1 MSFITGMDR
10 SQTLLLPESLD
21 DYVSAQ
27 HPVRFLDA
35 FVEGLDLK
43 GCGFGRTEA
52 AETGRPPFAPG
63 DLLKLYLWGYLNKVR
78 SSRRLELEC
87 ARNLELLWLMRKLQ
101 PDFKTIADFRKDN
114 AGAFKKVFR
123 QFHLLCRDL
132 GLFGAEVVAIDGTK
146 LKAVNN
152 VARNFTPE
160 KLRASL
166 ERIDAR
172 LVEFLAALDA
182 GDSAE
187 PPPSAAGAAPVPGSL
202 KEKIAALRER
212 QQRYQEA
219 LAVMEESGAT
229 QVSLTD
235 PDSRRMRKVGVG
247 YNGQIAVDAKHKL
260 IAVAE
265 VVNEPTDHGQLAPMA
280 AAAKEAL
287 GVEKLKAV
295 ADGGYYDHGQIAA
308 CAEIGVESYVPRPK
322 KGSAE
327 AAGRFGKEEFSYDAT
342 GDTYRCPQG
351 SILSRETQWLKRGEP
366 HIAYANPE
374 ACRICPHKEQC
385 TTAPYRRI
393 TRWEGEAIVEAM
405 HARVA
410 AHPEMIAQRKAIVEH
425 PFGSIKFWME
435 QRAFMMRGLE
445 KVRGEFHLSALAYN
459 MKRVI
464 NIVGMERLLEEVRR
478 LAAAADKLLEA
489 ILAALNDRRHPQ
501 DAEWPLAA

>member
-1 MSFITGMDR
+1 MSFILGMDR
-10 SQTLLLPESLD
+10 SQTLLLPESLE
-21 DYVSAQ
+21 DYVGAQ

-43 GCGFGRTEA
+43 ACGFGRTEA
-52 AETGRPPFAPG
+52 AQTGRPPFAPG

-87 ARNLELLWLMRKLQ
+87 GRNLELLWLMRKLQ
-101 PDFKTIADFRKDN
+101 PDFKTIADFRRDN

-123 QFHLLCRDL
+123 QFNLLCRDL
-132 GLFGAEVVAIDGTK
+132 GLFGGEVVAIDGTK

-160 KLRASL
+160 RLRASL

-172 LVEFLAALDA
+172 LAEFLARMDA
-182 GDSAE
+182 GDQAE
-187 PPPSAAGAAPVPGSL
+187 APPSAAAAAPVRGSME
-202 KEKIAALRER
+202 EKIAALRKR
-212 QQRYQEA
+212 AQCYQEA
-219 LAVMEESGAT
+219 LATMEESGAT

-287 GVEKLKAV
+287 GVEKIKAV
-295 ADGGYYDHGQIAA
+295 ADGGYYDHLQIAA
-308 CAEIGVESYVPRPK
+308 CAGIGVELYVPRPK

-327 AAGRFGKEEFSYDAT
+327 AGGRFGKEEFAYDAAS
-342 GDTYRCPQG
+342 DSYRCPEG
-351 SILSRETQWLKRGEP
+351 HTLSRETEWLKRGEP
-366 HIAYANPE
+366 HIAHANPQ
-374 ACRICPHKEQC
+374 ACRSCALKEQC
-385 TTAPYRRI
+385 TKAAYRRI

-410 AHPEMIAQRKAIVEH
+410 AHPEMIAQRKTLVEH
-425 PFGSIKFWME
+425 PFGSIKFWQE
-435 QRAFMMRGLE
+435 QRAFMMKGLE
-445 KVRGEFHLSALAYN
+445 KVRGEFNLSALACN

-478 LAAAADKLLEA
+478 LAAAAARLLEA
-489 ILAALNDRRHPQ
+489 VLDALSARWHPNE
-501 DAEWPLAA
+501 AEWPLAA

>member
-10 SQTLLLPESLD
+10 AQTLLLPESLE
-21 DYVSAQ
+21 DYVSTQ

-35 FVEGLDLK
+35 FVEGLDLAT
-43 GCGFGRTEA
+43 CGFARTEA

-87 ARNLELLWLMRKLQ
+87 GRNLEVLWLLRKLR
-101 PDFKTIADFRKDN
+101 PDFKTIADFRKEN
-114 AGAFKKVFR
+114 AAAFKKVFR

-152 VARNFTPE
+152 VARNFTPQ

-166 ERIDAR
+166 GRIDAR
-172 LVEFLAALDA
+172 LAEFLAALDA
-182 GDSAE
+182 GDGADA
-187 PPPSAAGAAPVPGSL
+187 PPSAAAAAPVRGSL
-202 KEKIAALRER
+202 EEKIAVLRER

-219 LAVMEESGAT
+219 LQGLEESGAT

-247 YNGQIAVDAKHKL
+247 YNAQIAVDARHKL
-260 IAVAE
+260 IAAAE
-265 VVNEPTDHGQLAPMA
+265 VTNEPTDHGQLAPMA

-287 GVEKLKAV
+287 GVEKLQAV

-308 CAEIGVESYVPRPK
+308 CAEIGVESYVPRPR

-327 AAGRFGKEEFSYDAT
+327 AGGRFGKEQFTYEASS
-342 GDTYRCPQG
+342 DTYRCPEG
-351 SILSRETQWLKRGEP
+351 HTLWREVEWLKRGEP
-366 HIAYANPE
+366 HLAYANPE
-374 ACRICPHKEQC
+374 ACRACPHQAQC

-393 TRWEGEAIVEAM
+393 TRWAGEAVVEAM

-425 PFGSIKFWME
+425 PFGSIKFWQE
-435 QRAFMMRGLE
+435 QRTFMMRGLE

-464 NIVGMERLLEEVRR
+464 NIVGMERLLEAVRKFAV
-478 LAAAADKLLEA
+478 AAARLLGAFLETLYA
-489 ILAALNDRRHPQ
+489 RWHREE
-501 DAEWPLAA
+501 AEWPLAA